1 MKFWTQIHDSA
12 IHAGIKGQWAVR
24 YMPPLLSQDTSL
36 FRDAYGT
43 YSARVDQSK
52 SSPPCKVRLLQDGR
66 IVSKIFVP
74 GTDLEM
80 GNDLSTSHYCVHIT
94 GSVGDDPSAIPH
106 VRMWLNNR
114 EVHDISVTRRLGAVR
129 IARPLLRINY
139 DFRPKP
145 RCISPM
151 DVWVAMLGAF

>member
-12 IHAGIKGQWAVR
+12 IHAGKEGQWAVR
-24 YMPPLLSQDTSL
+24 YRPPLLSQDTSL

-66 IVSKIFVP
+66 IVSKIYVP

-80 GNDLSTSHYCVHIT
+80 GNDYYCVHIT

-139 DFRPKP
+139 DFRPEP
-145 RCISPM
+145 RCISPIT
-151 DVWVAMLGAF
+151 VWIATLGAF